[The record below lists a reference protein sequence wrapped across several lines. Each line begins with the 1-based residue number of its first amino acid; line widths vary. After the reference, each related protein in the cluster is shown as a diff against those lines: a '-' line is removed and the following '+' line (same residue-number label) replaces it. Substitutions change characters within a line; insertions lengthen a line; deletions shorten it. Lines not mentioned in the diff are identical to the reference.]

1 MARKTKD
8 ELTKN
13 AIATE
18 KATSGTVKKTS
29 KTSKKVALKNDSKDT
44 KTKSSASA
52 KKSNTKNSKA
62 EKKVSTKEP
71 KTIKKSTSKTVKV
84 DSISDSKINAK
95 NTSIKKDKTQKTT
108 TKKNTAKKD
117 TVKKNTVKK
126 ATTKNISKTS
136 DKKVADKKT
145 SEKKAG
151 TKKTVTKKVSAKKT
165 TTKKSSTKKSSAKK
179 STKKVVSKDSKAK
192 ILPINPIEYYDLP
205 YRYNQTVVK
214 VLAQNP
220 DRENFETKYGKMF
233 FYNTKPVLVVHNL
246 TTNYTFEIDIDD
258 FANNW
263 YIHVNN
269 TKCKYVVELGRRSKY
284 QGAQNIPVNYLNVA
298 FSNVIEIPNDHI
310 LFFKEN
316 DKIYFKNI
324 KTNKITEK
332 IIKKKP
338 HLNIVKDIYK
348 NYNLSEDEN
357 RFDFKNPSSQ
367 NPTSTFL

>member
-8 ELTKN
+8 ELTKKT
-13 AIATE
+13 IATE
-18 KATSGTVKKTS
+18 ETTSRTVKKTS
-29 KTSKKVALKNDSKDT
+29 KTSKKVALKNDSKGT
-44 KTKSSASA
+44 KTRSSASA
-52 KKSNTKNSKA
+52 KKSTTKIPKA
-62 EKKVSTKEP
+62 EKKVSKKEP
-71 KTIKKSTSKTVKV
+71 KSTSKSVKV
-84 DSISDSKINAK
+84 DSISDSKINTK
-95 NTSIKKDKTQKTT
+95 NPSIKKDKTQK
-108 TKKNTAKKD
+108 A
-117 TVKKNTVKK
+117 V
-126 ATTKNISKTS
+126 
-136 DKKVADKKT
+136 
-145 SEKKAG
+145 
-151 TKKTVTKKVSAKKT
+151 AKKT
-165 TTKKSSTKKSSAKK
+165 TAKKVVNNKVTTKTAPKKSTTKKSSAKNSTTK
-179 STKKVVSKDSKAK
+179 TGAKKASTKKSSKEVVSRNIKSKAK
-192 ILPINPIEYYDLP
+192 ILPINPLEYYDLP

-220 DRENFETKYGKMF
+220 NTLFVYWDISDRDRENLEKKYGKMF

-263 YIHVNN
+263 YVHVDN
-269 TKCKYVVELGRRSKY
+269 TKCKYVVELGRRPKY
-284 QGAQNIPVNYLNVA
+284 EGAQDIPINYLNVA